1 MTHHTSWRM
10 KRDICIEPPQPRRLL
25 TARRIGTVR
34 GEYLRVPWNAGGNHV
49 HDPWLRDGIS
59 IRPKPDL
66 SIRREQDENRICSEA
81 HMPDDERPNAG
92 KVAVR
97 LRSTG
102 LGQHYHAEY
111 WPSPSFVPE
120 FCSTCRFSC
129 ISSRCVNRVPVRK
142 TDQSLTH
149 EQAHEGKQVRRRRV
163 SRITAFL
170 VACRVN

>member
-1 MTHHTSWRM
+1 MRAGTTCTTHGSEMEFLSDPNLTFQYEENKM
-10 KRDICIEPPQPRRLL
+10 KTGYR
-25 TARRIGTVR
+25 
-34 GEYLRVPWNAGGNHV
+34 
-49 HDPWLRDGIS
+49 
-59 IRPKPDL
+59 
-66 SIRREQDENRICSEA
+66 CSEA

-142 TDQSLTH
+142 TDQSSTH